1 MSSAS
6 KKESSKGWKPK
17 AKRKGGPGGDTEMD
31 AASFGS
37 SALMDSKSDD
47 FDAMNGVKSE
57 AVCGFVPDHD
67 GATLNGVV
75 NGNDNVSYASS
86 SSSSSSTSLPF
97 PSADAP
103 LHALKT
109 LVELAEV
116 GLLRDL
122 DIGLGLGQGTGDA
135 LPRPVGPS
143 PHHPGSNGVGV
154 GVGAQAGRY
163 RAHLA
168 EQVHEQWADDTISLH
183 HREHVARLVDVE
195 RNLNERIAH
204 LRRAL
209 ADPEAS
215 SEDAHRKRQGEVNR
229 SIIGRLVKF
238 RKKERLQAQMAT
250 KIQRRHH
257 KARAAVASK
266 AATTDEEFVE

>member
-1 MSSAS
+1 
-6 KKESSKGWKPK
+6 
-17 AKRKGGPGGDTEMD
+17 
-31 AASFGS
+31 
-37 SALMDSKSDD
+37 
-47 FDAMNGVKSE
+47 V
-57 AVCGFVPDHD
+57 
-67 GATLNGVV
+67 
-75 NGNDNVSYASS
+75 
-86 SSSSSSTSLPF
+86 
-97 PSADAP
+97 
-103 LHALKT
+103 
-109 LVELAEV
+109 
-116 GLLRDL
+116 
-122 DIGLGLGQGTGDA
+122 
-135 LPRPVGPS
+135 
-143 PHHPGSNGVGV
+143 
-154 GVGAQAGRY
+154 GRY

-168 EQVHEQWADDTISLH
+168 EQVHAQWADDTISLH

-204 LRRAL
+204 LRRSL

-266 AATTDEEFVE
+266 AATTDEDFVE